1 MPMMPP
7 KPTSIS
13 EGSSVKVRRS
23 STGEGAQRGIVQTNP
38 SIHFTSPD
46 SNAALHSTFI
56 RIMASWPWR

>member
-23 STGEGAQRGIVQTNP
+23 SAGEGAQRGIAQTNP

-46 SNAALHSTFI
+46 SNAALHSTLI